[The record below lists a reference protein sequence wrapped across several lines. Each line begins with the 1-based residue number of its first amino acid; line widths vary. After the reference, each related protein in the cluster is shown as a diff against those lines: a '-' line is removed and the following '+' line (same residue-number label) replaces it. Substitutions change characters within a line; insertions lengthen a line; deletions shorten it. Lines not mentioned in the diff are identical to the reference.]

1 MRISISLLAI
11 THLTNVVIFDPACFR
26 CCSKLYGS
34 IFHFKN
40 IKDTCVEVLTVAGN
54 GRHMENF
61 LRLPDFPSFSLS
73 LFLSLPL
80 PFSLFL
86 SFFVPS
92 VLKLMKPKILKFELF
107 TKFSTVFGLKYFGQC
122 VNDWVLWGKQVIAPR
137 QIFSQATML
146 INVCTYALSDM
157 SPLLF
162 YT

>member
-40 IKDTCVEVLTVAGN
+40 IKDTCVEVLAVAGN

-73 LFLSLPL
+73 LFLSPSLSL
-80 PFSLFL
+80 LLFILFCSLF
-86 SFFVPS
+86 
-92 VLKLMKPKILKFELF
+92 FEVDETQNF
-107 TKFSTVFGLKYFGQC
+107 EIRTF
-122 VNDWVLWGKQVIAPR
+122 
-137 QIFSQATML
+137 
-146 INVCTYALSDM
+146 
-157 SPLLF
+157 
-162 YT
+162 